1 MLKPYLLLSILLG
14 LCACGAGSKPIS
26 EQYLQAIS
34 TGDITEAKELFCG
47 LTDDLRIMELTSAD
61 SWEVV
66 SESTQAFGEVELVNV
81 GVQVAS
87 ELRGDGQYIIS
98 VANAEDIEAFI
109 RHNNKTLGYT
119 DIYEPSE
126 YKQSGECIAATTASR

>member
-14 LCACGAGSKPIS
+14 LCACGAESKPIS

-66 SESTQAFGEVELVNV
+66 SESSQVFGGIETVRVEVNV
-81 GVQVAS
+81 NS
-87 ELRGDGQYIIS
+87 KIRGDDKYIIS
-98 VANAEDIEAFI
+98 IANAGDIEALI
-109 RHNNKTLGYT
+109 QNNNKTAGYT
-119 DIYEPSE
+119 DIYDPSQ
-126 YKQSGECIAATTASR
+126 YKQSGECIAATQKAS

>member
-14 LCACGAGSKPIS
+14 LCACGAESKPIS

-34 TGDITEAKELFCG
+34 MGDITEAKELFCG

-66 SESTQAFGEVELVNV
+66 SESPQVFGGIETVRVEVNV
-81 GVQVAS
+81 NS
-87 ELRGDGQYIIS
+87 KIRGD
-98 VANAEDIEAFI
+98 D
-109 RHNNKTLGYT
+109 
-119 DIYEPSE
+119 
-126 YKQSGECIAATTASR
+126 